1 VTGTIVLDSFALL
14 AFFRG
19 EPGAQQ
25 VAGLLETA
33 QRGEPR
39 LAMSVVNLAE
49 VIYRTERERGLQRAQ
64 EALAKVLEYPVEL
77 FDVDLELALAAAH
90 FKASQSIALA
100 DCLAAALAQRLDAA
114 VLTGDPDFQRL
125 EGAVPIEWL
134 AAG

>member
-19 EPGAQQ
+19 EPGAQR
-25 VAGLLETA
+25 VAGLLEA
-33 QRGEPR
+33 AEHGEPQ

-64 EALAKVLEYPVEL
+64 EALAKVLEYPIEL

-90 FKASQSIALA
+90 IKASHSVALA
-100 DCLAAALAQRLDAA
+100 DCFAAALAQRLGAA

-125 EGAVPIEWL
+125 EGAVAVEWL
-134 AAG
+134 TG